1 VRARLQLV
9 RQLSGR
15 DEVRVCRAAAEVLGA
30 RQDGRDVRHLDQCQ
44 HFLALPLSRHF
55 VAQSVLSPNLFNLTQ
70 EYPQEKAARKL
81 TLVAKTLQ
89 TIANFSK

>member
-1 VRARLQLV
+1 MRARLQLV

-15 DEVRVCRAAAEVLGA
+15 DEVRVRRAAAEVLGA

-55 VAQSVLSPNLFNLTQ
+55 VAQSVQFDAGVSAGEGGQEAHACGQDPADHRQLFKVN
-70 EYPQEKAARKL
+70 
-81 TLVAKTLQ
+81 
-89 TIANFSK
+89 ANI